1 MSLHHENYR
10 PRGILGYFVAHPTAS
25 NLLMLLMLLGGVWA
39 AFNLRAQFFPDVVQ
53 ERVSVSVTWTG
64 AGAEDMDRGVIE
76 ILEPS
81 LLAVENVANITSNAR
96 EGSASI
102 TLEFEPGANMIQ
114 AAEDVQAA
122 VDGARRSLPA
132 EAEEPTIRR
141 GGWSDKVVD
150 VMISGPGGVE
160 LLARYADELKTALFR
175 AGVQQASI
183 QGVTD
188 PSIRVEA
195 PNAALEREGLTLND
209 VSTAIAGAY
218 KASPAG
224 ELEAAQARIRVG
236 SDRSSA
242 YEIAETPVT
251 VRPDG
256 ARILVRDVA
265 DVREEGLDSGVAY
278 FNGDQPA
285 VILSVSRGA
294 KGDALK
300 IRAAV
305 REAVENIAPTL
316 PAGVEMTLI
325 RDRAETISGRLN
337 ILIANGV
344 EGLALVLIALFLFL
358 SASMAFWVAVGI
370 ATATAATLVVM
381 YFMGMTFNSMSL
393 FALIICLGVAS
404 DDAIVVGDYA
414 DWMRRKGFSPGAAA
428 ERAARRMLGPVIA
441 ASATTILAFGAL
453 LLIGGRFGDMIKDI
467 PMTIAAVLIASL
479 FESFVILPAHL
490 RHAMAKPQ
498 KAKPWYDAPS
508 RFIDKGF
515 TWFVETLFRPFIATM
530 LKLRYLVVAAMVML
544 LLISASIFVEGKL
557 RWRFFSSPEQGELTT
572 YFAMLDGST
581 RADSI
586 AMVAELDRAL
596 EAVNRRF
603 EAEYGHAPV
612 VTALGRVGSAGR
624 GLSNVEAKDADL
636 LGAFEVEL
644 IDPDLRPYGQQE
656 VIQAWTAEIRRPER
670 LEQLSLTGARSFG
683 GGDGINIRLSG
694 ADAEVLKAAAEDLK
708 AMLAQHSGVSALE
721 DTLSYDKV
729 EYVVALNAQGR
740 AAGFTEATL
749 AAEMRRKLTGI
760 ESAEFVRDGRTVKVV
775 VEPPDAEIR
784 ADYLTNVR
792 LRSPAGAYVA
802 LSEIAEI
809 STRQGFASVR
819 REAGLRV
826 ATVTGDLSEDPAAQT
841 EVRRAISE
849 EILPEISARY
859 GVSSGLGGAAANES
873 QFLGDAANG
882 FVMALVG
889 IYLVL
894 AWIFGSWTRP
904 LIILCVIP
912 LGMIGVIWGH
922 YLHNEALSMYS
933 IIGVIGMAG
942 IITNDSIVLVTTV
955 DEYSP
960 RRGLI
965 PSITQA
971 ACDRLR
977 AVFLTTI
984 TTVLGTAP
992 LLLETSVQAQFLKPT
1007 VISLV
1012 YGLGL
1017 GSALVLL
1024 VVPAVL
1030 AIQQDIG
1037 LSVASAR
1044 RLLWGGLLQRKGFS
1058 RRKIEPED
1066 QPQARPEPPPAAP
1079 TPAELDAYALRQ
1091 AAE

>member
-1 MSLHHENYR
+1 MSAHEKYR
-10 PRGILGYFVAHPTAS
+10 PRGILGYFVAHPTAA
-25 NLLMLLMLLGGVWA
+25 NLLMALMLVGGLWS

-53 ERVSVSVTWTG
+53 ETMIVSVSWTG
-64 AGAEDMDRGVIE
+64 AGAEDMDHGVVE
-76 ILEPS
+76 VLEPS
-81 LLAVENVANITSNAR
+81 LIAVENVASVRSNSR

-102 TLEFEPGANMIQ
+102 TLEFDPGANMMQ

-122 VDGARRSLPA
+122 VDGLRRSLPA
-132 EAEEPTIRR
+132 ESEVPTIRR
-141 GGWSDKVVD
+141 GGWSDRVVD
-150 VMISGPGGVE
+150 VSISGPVGIE
-160 LLARYADELKTALFR
+160 LLARYADELKAALFR
-175 AGVQQASI
+175 AGVQQATIS
-183 QGVTD
+183 GVTN
-188 PSIRVEA
+188 PNIRVEA
-195 PNAALEREGLTLND
+195 PNGALEREGLTLND
-209 VSTAIAGAY
+209 VAGAITGAY

-236 SDRSSA
+236 ADRTTA
-242 YEIAETPVT
+242 YEIAETPVA

-265 DVREEGLDSGVAY
+265 EVREDGLDSGVAY
-278 FNGDQPA
+278 FRGDQPA
-285 VILSVSRGA
+285 VLVSVSRGPT
-294 KGDALK
+294 GDALK
-300 IRAAV
+300 LRAAV
-305 REAVENIAPTL
+305 RETVEAIAPTL

-325 RDRAETISGRLN
+325 RDRAESISGRLQ
-337 ILIANGV
+337 ILISNGV
-344 EGLALVLIALFLFL
+344 MGLVLVLVSLFLFL
-358 SASMAFWVAVGI
+358 NASMAFWVAAGI
-370 ATATAATLVVM
+370 ATATAATLAVM
-381 YFMGMTFNSMSL
+381 YFMGMTLNSMSL
-393 FALIICLGVAS
+393 FALIICLGVAV

-414 DWMRRKGFSPGAAA
+414 DWMRRRGFGPGAAA

-479 FESFVILPAHL
+479 FESFVILPAHM
-490 RHAMAKPQ
+490 RHAMSKPK
-498 KAKPWYDAPS
+498 KANPWYDAPS
-508 RFIDKGF
+508 RFVDKGF
-515 TWFVETLFRPFIATM
+515 TWFVEVLFRPFIAFI
-530 LKLRYLVVAAMVML
+530 LRIRYVVVAAMVML
-544 LLISASIFVEGKL
+544 LMISASIFVEGKL
-557 RWRFFSSPEQGELTT
+557 RWRFFSSPEQGEITA

-586 AMVAELDRAL
+586 AMSAEMDRAL

-603 EAEYGHAPV
+603 EAEYGRAPV
-612 VTALGRVGSAGR
+612 ATALGRVGSAGR

-644 IDPDLRPYGQQE
+644 IDPDLRPYAQQE
-656 VIQAWTAEIRRPER
+656 IIRAWTAEIEPHPRM
-670 LEQLSLTGARSFG
+670 EQLSLTGARSFG
-683 GGDGINIRLSG
+683 GGDGINVRLSG
-694 ADAEVLKAAAEDLK
+694 ANAEVLKAAAEDLK
-708 AMLAQHSGVSALE
+708 LRLGQVSGVSALE

-760 ESAEFVRDGRTVKVV
+760 EAAEFVRDGRTVKVV

-792 LRSPAGAYVA
+792 LRSPSGTYMA
-802 LSEIAEI
+802 LSEIADLT
-809 STRQGFASVR
+809 TRQGFASVR
-819 REAGLRV
+819 REGGLRV
-826 ATVTGDLSEDPAAQT
+826 ATVTGDLAEDPALQNEA
-841 EVRRAISE
+841 RRILAE
-849 EILPEISARY
+849 EILPEVTARH
-859 GVSSGLGGAAANES
+859 GVSSEQGGALANER
-873 QFLGDAANG
+873 QFLGDAVNG
-882 FVMALVG
+882 FVMAMVG
-889 IYLVL
+889 IYLTL
-894 AWIFGSWTRP
+894 AWILGSWTRP
-904 LIILCVIP
+904 VIIMSVIP

-922 YLHNEALSMYS
+922 HLHNEALSMYS
-933 IIGVIGMAG
+933 IIGVIGVAG
-942 IITNDSIVLVTTV
+942 IIVNDSIVLVTTV

-960 RRGLI
+960 KRGLL
-965 PSITQA
+965 PSIVQG

-1017 GSALVLL
+1017 GSTLVLV

-1030 AIQQDIG
+1030 AIQQD
-1037 LSVASAR
+1037 LSLSLKASGR
-1044 RLLWGGLLQRKGFS
+1044 MLWGGARKRKGLGGG
-1058 RRKIEPED
+1058 RKPLTEPL
-1066 QPQARPEPPPAAP
+1066 PAAP
-1079 TPAELDAYALRQ
+1079 TPEELDAYAIRQ